1 MPSDSDRLRLEMRI
15 GEVFTPAAPIDKAS
29 LFAGR
34 VDQLRQILDAVS
46 QRGQHA
52 IIYGERGVGKT
63 SLTNVLVETLKS
75 VQASVICPHVNCDSA
90 DDYASLWRKVFMQ
103 VDLARS
109 RREVGFE
116 ANLFREV
123 SSLAD
128 SVPIEIF
135 SGEVQRL
142 LTQLSEQALV
152 VIVLDEFDR
161 IGAGPTRALLADT
174 IKMLSD
180 HSIPATLL
188 IVGVADT
195 VDQLIQDHQSVERAL
210 AQVPMPR
217 MSTTELRE
225 ILDKGLRQLAMEM
238 TEGVKDLI
246 AELSRGL
253 PHYTHLLAKNAAR
266 AALDT
271 GSGEIRVEHLAK
283 AIERSLSEA
292 QQSVKSAYHKATTST
307 QTGNLYRQVLLA
319 CAMANTDPMGFFAP
333 ADVRDPL
340 TRIMDEPMEIP
351 RFQRHLNDFVTDTRG
366 RVLQRVGGAHRWRYR
381 FSNPLLQPFV
391 FLAGHSLGLLPQ
403 ESGRGAAEG

>member
-1 MPSDSDRLRLEMRI
+1 LASDADRLRFEMRI

-63 SLTNVLVETLKS
+63 SLTNVLVETLKG
-75 VQASVICPHVNCDSA
+75 VQGSVICPHVNCDSA
-90 DDYASLWRKVFMQ
+90 DDYASLWRKVFLQ
-103 VDLARS
+103 IDLARS

-116 ANLFREV
+116 ANLFQEV
-123 SSLAD
+123 STLAD
-128 SVPIEIF
+128 SVPVEIF
-135 SGEVQRL
+135 SGEVQRI
-142 LTQLSEQALV
+142 LTQLSERSLV

-161 IGAGPTRALLADT
+161 ISAGPTRALLADT

-180 HSIPATLL
+180 HSIPVTLL

-217 MSTTELRE
+217 MSATELRE
-225 ILDKGLRQLAMEM
+225 ILDKGLSELAMEM
-238 TEGVKDLI
+238 KDEVKGQI
-246 AELSRGL
+246 ADLSRGL

-266 AALDT
+266 AALDS
-271 GSGEIRVEHLAK
+271 GSKEIRLGHLSK
-283 AIERSLSEA
+283 AIERSVAEA

-340 TRIMDEPMEIP
+340 SRIMGEPMEIP

-366 RVLQRVGGAHRWRYR
+366 KVLQRVGGAHRWRYR

-391 FLAGHSLGLLPQ
+391 FLEGESSGLLPRNR
-403 ESGRGAAEG
+403 EPKAAER